1 MGVRAILGV
10 DIGGTN
16 IKVAL
21 VSDDGDPQAFR
32 SVSWSG
38 GPAVEAVGVIGSVGR
53 ELIAGDKSYEVAAC
67 GVGSAGLVDTTRG
80 IVRLSPNLPEWHDV
94 ELRRMVSDELG
105 LPTNIENDAN
115 AAAYGEFMA
124 GAARGSTNAVVL
136 TLGTGIGAGLIL
148 GGRIYRGTGFAGEVG
163 HTTIDRDGAKCLCG
177 NTGCLEGLAN
187 AESVV
192 RNARSI
198 IDSGR
203 ESALS
208 AGESGAPLTAE
219 AVANAAAAG
228 DAVAVEALGETG
240 RALGA
245 GLANLTLIL
254 DPDVIVIGGGVAAA
268 GEPLLTPAREEM
280 ARRCY
285 CGDVS
290 LPRVVPAELG
300 STAGVVGAALLARDE
315 LLSR

>member
-1 MGVRAILGV
+1 MRATLGV

-16 IKVAL
+16 IKMAL
-21 VSDDGDPQAFR
+21 VSDDGAPLTFR
-32 SVSWSG
+32 SKPWSG
-38 GPAVEAVGVIGSVGR
+38 GPATEAVDVITSLGL
-53 ELIAGDKSYEVAAC
+53 ELMAGDKSLEILAC
-67 GVGSAGLVDTTRG
+67 GVGSAGLVDTVRG
-80 IVRLSPNLPEWHDV
+80 IVSLSPNLPEWHDV
-94 ELRRMVSDELG
+94 ELRRMVEDALG
-105 LPTNIENDAN
+105 LPTDIENDAN
-115 AAAYGEFMA
+115 AAAYGEFVA

-136 TLGTGIGAGLIL
+136 TLGTGVGAGLIL
-148 GGRIYRGTGFAGEVG
+148 NGRIYRGAGFAGEVG
-163 HTTIDRDGAKCLCG
+163 HTTIDRNGVECPCG
-177 NTGCLEGLAN
+177 NSGCLERLAN

-192 RNARSI
+192 RNARSL

-203 ESALS
+203 GSVLE
-208 AGESGAPLTAE
+208 AGESDAELTAE
-219 AVANAAAAG
+219 QVANAAAAG
-228 DAVAVEALGETG
+228 DEVAAEALAETG

-245 GLANLTLIL
+245 GLSNLTLIL

-285 CGDVS
+285 CGGAS